1 MSQQKFFDFSKIIG
15 EEMEV
20 LLTRLKSLI
29 GAKK

>member
-1 MSQQKFFDFSKIIG
+1 MSQQKFFDFTKIIG
-15 EEMEV
+15 EKMEV